1 MSFKRLSILAA
12 FSVFFLYAVLIAS
25 LLYFYR
31 EGFFIRTLL
40 SERTLFSVKLSL
52 YTATIATAISIAVAI
67 PSAYALSRFQFKGK
81 RIIDTML
88 ELPMIV
94 SPAALGA
101 MLLIFFNN
109 PIGMWIQKTTVQFVF
124 AVNGI
129 ILAQFVTT
137 AGIATRLMKS
147 VLDEIPT
154 RYEEVARSLGAT
166 PAKAFI
172 TITLPL
178 SRNGIVAAAILSW
191 AKALG
196 EFGASI
202 TIAGSMA
209 MKTETIPIAIFMR
222 LASADI
228 EGTVALI
235 LILAVI
241 GLGTLYVA
249 RLLKGKKSR
258 A

>member
-81 RIIDTML
+81 RTIDTIL

-109 PIGMWIQKTTVQFVF
+109 PIGM
-124 AVNGI
+124 
-129 ILAQFVTT
+129 
-137 AGIATRLMKS
+137 
-147 VLDEIPT
+147 
-154 RYEEVARSLGAT
+154 
-166 PAKAFI
+166 
-172 TITLPL
+172 
-178 SRNGIVAAAILSW
+178 
-191 AKALG
+191 
-196 EFGASI
+196 
-202 TIAGSMA
+202 
-209 MKTETIPIAIFMR
+209 
-222 LASADI
+222 
-228 EGTVALI
+228 
-235 LILAVI
+235 
-241 GLGTLYVA
+241 
-249 RLLKGKKSR
+249 
-258 A
+258 